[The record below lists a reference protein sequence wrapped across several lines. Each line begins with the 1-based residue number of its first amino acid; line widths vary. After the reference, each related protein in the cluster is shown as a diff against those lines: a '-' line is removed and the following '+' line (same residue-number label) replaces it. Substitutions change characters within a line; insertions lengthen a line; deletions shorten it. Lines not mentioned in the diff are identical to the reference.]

1 MKIEI
6 FNGTNR
12 KKLEEDI
19 NDFIQDKKVL
29 SITQSESLYCRQ
41 WSITI
46 TILYE

>member
-6 FNGTNR
+6 FNGTSR

-19 NDFIQDKKVL
+19 NLFIFDKKVI
-29 SITQSESLYCRQ
+29 SIAQSESHSGRQ